1 MPIILKNK
9 DGVLLKTAGKYCPED
24 ITVVP
29 QLQEKTVTPSETQQT
44 ATPDANYAGLSK
56 VIVEAIPADYV
67 RPSGTIQITENGV
80 VDVSGKATANV
91 NVPSKEEETKTVD
104 LNMASGNQTITPTSG
119 KVLSQVVVKKPATM
133 LPENIKKDVNIGGVT
148 GTLESGGGGEL
159 NIAYGDTAPEDT
171 SKLWIKSEKPSNISF
186 PVVWKPE
193 QIVDGITDT
202 GIKTLSN
209 WGIGSAAVGT
219 KIYLFSGIGD
229 SYSSRRVQVFDTK
242 TETLETL
249 SVETYANRDIC
260 AVAVD
265 TKIYLFGGFS
275 GSFVD
280 SVRVFDT
287 TTNTIQKLTA
297 TIKIYTDIISA
308 AAVGTKIYLF
318 GVDGTQYGG
327 NPIYIFDTETNT
339 VQSLS
344 NILPDYNY
352 GYGVAAV
359 GTKIYLFGG
368 RDSNSVFNN
377 IYIFDTTTNTVQSLS
392 NILPK
397 NLWGIGAAA
406 VGTKIYLFGGRTG
419 TSGGDVNNI
428 YIFDTETNT
437 VQSLSNT
444 LPKTVY
450 YICAA
455 AVGTKIYLFGGEGT
469 YINPINLF
477 TVYRSLSSNDIIV
490 TQEYYSRTFK
500 VLKAP
505 TEVEVSVKYVYK
517 GDSSNHATFI
527 DAYLYD
533 GANWVNVNT
542 GATA

>member
-1 MPIILKNK
+1 M
-9 DGVLLKTAGKYCPED
+9 
-24 ITVVP
+24 
-29 QLQEKTVTPSETQQT
+29 
-44 ATPDANYAGLSK
+44 
-56 VIVEAIPADYV
+56 
-67 RPSGTIQITENGV
+67 
-80 VDVSGKATANV
+80 
-91 NVPSKEEETKTVD
+91 
-104 LNMASGNQTITPTSG
+104 
-119 KVLSQVVVKKPATM
+119 
-133 LPENIKKDVNIGGVT
+133 ENIH
-148 GTLESGGGGEL
+148 
-159 NIAYGDTAPEDT
+159 YGNTAPEDT
-171 SKLWIKSEKPSNISF
+171 SKLWIKSEEPSNISF

-193 QIVDGITDT
+193 QIVEDITDT

-219 KIYLFSGIGD
+219 KIYLFGGIGD

-242 TETLETL
+242 TKTLETL
-249 SVETYANRDIC
+249 SVEMYAVRDIC

-275 GSFVD
+275 GSLVD

-344 NILPDYNY
+344 NILP
-352 GYGVAAV
+352 
-359 GTKIYLFGG
+359 
-368 RDSNSVFNN
+368 
-377 IYIFDTTTNTVQSLS
+377 
-392 NILPK
+392 K
-397 NLWGIGAAA
+397 NLWGISAAA

-450 YICAA
+450 YICAT
-455 AVGTKIYLFGGEGT
+455 AVDTKIYLFGGEGT

-477 TVYRSLSSNDIIV
+477 TVSTSLSSNDIIV

-533 GANWVNVNT
+533 GVNWVNVNT
-542 GATA
+542 GETA